1 MSNIN
6 TNDNEEYVF
15 NNNYL
20 KIAYDN
26 AEDLLIP
33 SDIISDF
40 IEQSIDEINNGSSFE
55 EVLFDAVTSGY
66 REAIIQLDILYKQI
80 TDKKNAE

>member
-26 AEDLLIP
+26 AEDLLMP

-55 EVLFDAVTSGY
+55 EVLYTAVVSGY
-66 REAIIQLDILYKQI
+66 KAAIIHLDSIYKQI
-80 TDKKNAE
+80 IGK